1 MAAFRAIVQMTKTF
15 SKRFGS
21 NNLEDERDTKVRR
34 DEKRLTYIHVN
45 QEKVLKIN
53 FLTPKFHCTANEVE
67 NG

>member
-1 MAAFRAIVQMTKTF
+1 MAAFRAIVQITKTF

-53 FLTPKFHCTANEVE
+53 ILTPKFHCTANEVE